1 MKRSGRYGL
10 RLLHRGTVELIKN
23 GCNDSEPKAVMDGAK
38 LFPEWEPQD
47 LAEQLRA
54 TEKNQLPANRE
65 SSAIHS
71 QRSAGTRRGYF
82 LDQSGGA
89 VKLSSGRRKLMSAGV
104 NPPVQVL
111 PLF

>member
-1 MKRSGRYGL
+1 MNPALILSAANAAEGRDMNRATISSRGNFFISRAPFEKELMKRSGRYGL

-65 SSAIHS
+65 SS
-71 QRSAGTRRGYF
+71 
-82 LDQSGGA
+82 
-89 VKLSSGRRKLMSAGV
+89 
-104 NPPVQVL
+104 
-111 PLF
+111 